1 MAATLAN
8 GGMNPFTRQ
17 RAVVRG
23 YVECMLSVM
32 CSCGMYDA
40 AGEWIYQVGIP
51 AKSGVTGGILAVLP
65 GQLGIGVFSP
75 LLDPRGNSVRGIEVC
90 RELSQSFNLHLFN
103 SSNPARSVI
112 RSMSTA
118 ADVGSKRI
126 RSNADQALLQK
137 QGSRVRHLNIQGDL
151 QFTTAERVVRETLR
165 EAEMADH
172 LLLNLKH
179 VRSMDFVAVDLIARL
194 ATCLA
199 ATGKSLA
206 LTGSTVLS
214 QLRKSFAKSLPA
226 DTLKF
231 VDFFDDYEIALET
244 LEDRLIAGCSKP
256 DRETRLLEPEEC
268 ELLANLDNESKRLLH
283 GLLSPRSFAPSE
295 CIIEE
300 GATDRSIFFILRGS
314 ADVWIKPIGQDRLRV
329 ASFSAGMALGEL
341 ALLDASPRSATVLAH
356 TQVDCVVLSETD
368 FEFLEREHPRIG
380 MGILRNL
387 ALVLARRLRKANTE
401 ISAAHSA

>member
-1 MAATLAN
+1 M
-8 GGMNPFTRQ
+8 
-17 RAVVRG
+17 
-23 YVECMLSVM
+23 
-32 CSCGMYDA
+32 
-40 AGEWIYQVGIP
+40 GIP

-137 QGSRVRHLNIQGDL
+137 QGGRVRHLNIQGEL
-151 QFTTAERVVRETLR
+151 QFATAERVVRETLR

-179 VRSMDFVAVDLIARL
+179 VRSMDFVAVDLFARL

-256 DRETRLLEPEEC
+256 DRETRRLEPEEC

-300 GATDRSIFFILRGS
+300 GATDRSIFSFCADPPTCGS
-314 ADVWIKPIGQDRLRV
+314 NQ
-329 ASFSAGMALGEL
+329 L
-341 ALLDASPRSATVLAH
+341 A
-356 TQVDCVVLSETD
+356 
-368 FEFLEREHPRIG
+368 RIG
-380 MGILRNL
+380 CG
-387 ALVLARRLRKANTE
+387 
-401 ISAAHSA
+401 